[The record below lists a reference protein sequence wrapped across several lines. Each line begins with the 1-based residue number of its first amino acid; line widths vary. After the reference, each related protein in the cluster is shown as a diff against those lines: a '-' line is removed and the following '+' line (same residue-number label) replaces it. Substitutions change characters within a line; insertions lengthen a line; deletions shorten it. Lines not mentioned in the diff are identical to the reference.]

1 MRKLFL
7 DDTRQPPDPSWEVV
21 RTYSGFCDYID
32 RNGVPDVISFDHDLA
47 DEHYA
52 TVSWQ
57 CEPLVDVIDYTTF
70 KEKTGYECAKW
81 LIARGT
87 LPKQYFVH
95 SLNPVGAQNIR
106 FIMEA
111 AYKRYAEKLA
121 QAEGAD

>member
-1 MRKLFL
+1 MKKLFL
-7 DDTRQPPDPSWEVV
+7 DDVRNPPDSTWDVV
-21 RTYSGFCDYID
+21 RSYDAFVDYIEK
-32 RNGVPDVISFDHDLA
+32 NGVPDMISFDHDLA

-87 LPKQYFVH
+87 LPKEYTVH

-106 FIMEA
+106 FIMNA
-111 AYKRYAEKLA
+111 AYKNL
-121 QAEGAD
+121 GP